1 MKLLKNLTPLATASA
16 IAISAFTLPATAT
29 AGEFTGNIGV
39 YSKYLLR
46 GIAEENSNTAVQGGL
61 DYAFDN
67 GFYLGYWGSNLGYSY
82 ETEPEA
88 DTTTLTGFEN
98 DFYGGYAGSVGKFD
112 YSAGLIQYYYINVDD
127 SNLTELVLSGGF
139 AGWTL
144 QAQYLLTDGF
154 WGNSGD
160 IYWTLSGGV
169 ELPANFGLDLNL
181 GYYTYND
188 DDNDKLV
195 DPSDG
200 SQVETTTTSEMRHVN
215 VSLTHPIGDTGADMA
230 LTYIFAGKDRT
241 EQKYTN
247 SMVMS
252 ATWGFDI

>member
-1 MKLLKNLTPLATASA
+1 
-16 IAISAFTLPATAT
+16 
-29 AGEFTGNIGV
+29 
-39 YSKYLLR
+39 
-46 GIAEENSNTAVQGGL
+46 
-61 DYAFDN
+61 
-67 GFYLGYWGSNLGYSY
+67 
-82 ETEPEA
+82 
-88 DTTTLTGFEN
+88 
-98 DFYGGYAGSVGKFD
+98 
-112 YSAGLIQYYYINVDD
+112 
-127 SNLTELVLSGGF
+127 LVLSGGF

-144 QAQYLLTDGF
+144 QAQYLLNDGW

-169 ELPANFGLDLNL
+169 KLPSNFGLDLNL
-181 GYYTYND
+181 GYYTYSD
-188 DDNDKLV
+188 DDTEKLGYNPDDQTSV
-195 DPSDG
+195 T
-200 SQVETTTTSEMRHVN
+200 TTTTSEMRHVN

>member
-1 MKLLKNLTPLATASA
+1 MKLLKNVTPLATASA
-16 IAISAFTLPATAT
+16 IAVSAFTLPTLATAS
-29 AGEFTGNIGV
+29 EFTGNIGV

-46 GIAEENSNTAVQGGL
+46 GIAEENAGTAVQGGL
-61 DYAFDN
+61 DYSFDS
-67 GFYLGYWGSNLGYSY
+67 GFYLGYWGSNLGYNY
-82 ETEPEA
+82 ETEPKD
-88 DTTTLTGFEN
+88 DTTVQQGFEN
-98 DFYGGYAGSVGKFD
+98 DFYGGYSGSVGKFD

-144 QAQYLLTDGF
+144 QAQYLLNDGW

-169 ELPANFGLDLNL
+169 ELPAKFGIDLNL

-188 DDNDKLV
+188 DDNDKLYLKA
-195 DPSDG
+195 DNLS
-200 SQVETTTTSEMRHVN
+200 TTTTSEWRHVN
-215 VSLTHPIGDTGADMA
+215 ISLTHPIGDTGADMA

-241 EQKYTN
+241 ETKYTN

-252 ATWGFDI
+252 ASWGFDI